1 MRVCI
6 EYDLALDSTKKPTR
20 EMEREGETERT
31 ESNSA
36 RKLKVVRAK
45 FKVEHVQ

>member
-20 EMEREGETERT
+20 EMEREGETE
-31 ESNSA
+31 SNSA

>member
-6 EYDLALDSTKKPTR
+6 EYDLALDSTKNPTK
-20 EMEREGETERT
+20 EREREREEQVT
-31 ESNSA
+31 SA

>member
-6 EYDLALDSTKKPTR
+6 EYDLALDSTKNQR
-20 EMEREGETERT
+20 EREGER
-31 ESNSA
+31 ESEEQVSSA

>member
-6 EYDLALDSTKKPTR
+6 EYDLALDSTKN
-20 EMEREGETERT
+20 EREGERE
-31 ESNSA
+31 EQVSSA